1 MSLFFGSEKSNPSS
15 PARSRAK
22 SHTLLRLPL
31 EAVRVGGFE
40 FSKRG
45 VRRVRVFRCA
55 GRKGG
60 PPVRAPKIRTLRRRL
75 AHAQKVE
82 PFFAW
87 CCDAKNIEPSVPV
100 SRNHK
105 KSTRVRVFRLEAHE
119 GFEKPHLGSAAR
131 GAMHR
136 RVRVLRTWTRRRRR
150 VRVF

>member
-22 SHTLLRLPL
+22 SRTLLRLPL

-60 PPVRAPKIRTLRRRL
+60 PPVRPGLGKSSKSCGQHQKNQLTQRLRVFGAPKNQIR
-75 AHAQKVE
+75 Q
-82 PFFAW
+82 
-87 CCDAKNIEPSVPV
+87 
-100 SRNHK
+100 
-105 KSTRVRVFRLEAHE
+105 RVRVF
-119 GFEKPHLGSAAR
+119 
-131 GAMHR
+131 GAPKNQM
-136 RVRVLRTWTRRRRR
+136 TQR
-150 VRVF
+150 VRVFGVVANTEKSNNAKGSSCRAPEESNNAKGSSFLT